1 VCEGVTVSRQSR
13 LRSVTWVPDWR
24 SAVSFRGNLLAHEE
38 NVKLPTVMNQA
49 VVRRARGVRAI
60 RTLLAGAV
68 LCCAFAPAITTEAA
82 PKSKDKRE
90 IKAREAF
97 AEGRY
102 EEALD
107 LFAKLYAEKLHPTY
121 LRNIGRCYQN
131 LQQPDKAINSFRDY
145 LRQAKDVTAA
155 EEKEVEGYIAEM
167 EALKKKQEDGQAASA
182 APPPTIPV
190 PAAPPVEASQG
201 VTAASLTETPAT
213 PSPEPSPPFYT
224 RGWFW
229 GVVGG
234 VVAVGVVGGLWA
246 AGVFKPAS
254 QCPSGANCK
263 TLGGN

>member
-1 VCEGVTVSRQSR
+1 
-13 LRSVTWVPDWR
+13 
-24 SAVSFRGNLLAHEE
+24 
-38 NVKLPTVMNQA
+38 VKLPTLMNQP

-60 RTLLAGAV
+60 RALLAGAV
-68 LCCAFAPAITTEAA
+68 LCCAFAPAIATQAA

-145 LRQAKDVTAA
+145 LRQAKDVSAA

-167 EALKKKQEDGQAASA
+167 EALKKKQEDGQAANA
-182 APPPTIPV
+182 APSPPPPTIPV

-201 VTAASLTETPAT
+201 ATAASLTETPAT

-234 VVAVGVVGGLWA
+234 VAAVAVVGGLWA

-254 QCPSGANCK
+254 QCKAPYVCQ
-263 TLGGN
+263 